1 MLADQRRELRTT
13 LRAETVLRVS
23 VPRLGWLGPRRLQGI
38 RLVIGLSPLAAPRP
52 QRGKSAHTDLS
63 LLIRFL
69 LPRLADE
76 VKDGKGLLGIFKEY
90 SLASCRRSALLVATL
105 TLGGVALADDGDPAG
120 RVARL
125 GYVQGQVSI
134 EPAGLD
140 DWAGADLNRPLTSG
154 DKLWS
159 DAASRAELSI
169 GSAVVRLASMTG
181 FSFLN
186 LDDHTAQMQ
195 VTAGTVSIHVRSM
208 SDTLEVDTPNV
219 AISLLGPGDYRVEV
233 NDTGD
238 ATVVKVSGGTAEV
251 TGGGQDFPVHPQQ
264 AVTFSGNSN
273 LADAVTSL
281 GAPDAFDSWAYDRDR
296 QAQAAQASSYVSP
309 DVIGEED
316 LDQNGTWQPTPDDGY
331 VWAPNTVVVGWAP
344 YRFGHWLWISPWG
357 WTWVD
362 DARWGFAPFHYGR
375 WATFGGRWCW
385 VPGPSRAHPVYAPA
399 LVAWVGGAR
408 LGESVGFGGGV
419 GVAWFPL
426 GPREVYV
433 PAYPASQSY
442 VRNINSAN
450 TNVTSAYITSVYN
463 NTANNHYINRNAPG
477 AVTAVSQSAFTSAQ
491 PVGRNALR
499 IPPNEIASAAIS
511 TTAPAITPDEQSVLG
526 AGASA
531 ALVRKPPRAI
541 QNRLVLAKAVP
552 PASPVPLAFQ
562 LRAIRANGGR
572 PLARSELASLQMLA
586 PAAPVRMTTR
596 EPGDEMRS
604 GMDRAARPPREM
616 RATTVPLIRS
626 TEPRTAI
633 ARPPMAAP
641 AAPIRPIESPQQR
654 ELSQSDTQTLRADRP
669 PTPAGQPAMED
680 RARTIVVPQPEKRAS
695 ADGDAN
701 RRVDRALAAPVYIPA
716 PAPLA
721 PAVTTEA
728 IAVPTP
734 KVAKPPAHAQTPARP
749 AERGREN

>member
-1 MLADQRRELRTT
+1 MGF
-13 LRAETVLRVS
+13 S
-23 VPRLGWLGPRRLQGI
+23 
-38 RLVIGLSPLAAPRP
+38 
-52 QRGKSAHTDLS
+52 
-63 LLIRFL
+63 
-69 LPRLADE
+69 
-76 VKDGKGLLGIFKEY
+76 KEY
-90 SLASCRRSALLVATL
+90 SLASFCRAVVLVASL
-105 TLGGVALADDGDPAG
+105 ALGGTALADDADPAG

-125 GYVQGQVSI
+125 GFVQGQVSI
-134 EPAGLD
+134 EPAGVD

-169 GSAVVRLASMTG
+169 GSAVVRLAGMTA

-233 NDTGD
+233 NDAGD

-264 AVTFSGNSN
+264 AVTFAGNSN
-273 LADAVTSL
+273 LTEAVTSL

-331 VWAPNTVVVGWAP
+331 VWAPNTVAVGWAP

-385 VPGPSRAHPVYAPA
+385 VPGPPRAHPVYAPA

-442 VRNINSAN
+442 VRNINIAN

-463 NTANNHYINRNAPG
+463 STGNIHYINRNAPG
-477 AVTAVSQSAFTSAQ
+477 AVTAVSQTAFTSAQ
-491 PVGRNALR
+491 PVGRNSVRL
-499 IPPNEIASAAIS
+499 PPNAIASAAIS
-511 TTAPAITPDEQSVLG
+511 TTAPAIPPDEQSVLG
-526 AGASA
+526 ANASA
-531 ALVRKPPRAI
+531 AGVRKPPRAI

-572 PLARSELASLQMLA
+572 PLARSELASLEVLA
-586 PAAPVRMTTR
+586 PAPPVRMTTR
-596 EPGDEMRS
+596 APGDEMRT
-604 GMDRAARPPREM
+604 GMDRAARPRREAP
-616 RATTVPLIRS
+616 ATTVPPSRS
-626 TEPRTAI
+626 TESRSVI
-633 ARPPMAAP
+633 LRPSAAAP
-641 AAPIRPIESPQQR
+641 ATVTRPIESSQPGDFTQR
-654 ELSQSDTQTLRADRP
+654 DTQTLTHADRP
-669 PTPAGQPAMED
+669 SAAGGQPATED
-680 RARTIVVPQPEKRAS
+680 RARAIVVPRPEARAS
-695 ADGDAN
+695 AAEGNAN
-701 RRVDRALAAPVYIPA
+701 RRVERPIPAPVYVAPPA
-716 PAPLA
+716 PVAP
-721 PAVTTEA
+721 PVTEA
-728 IAVPTP
+728 VPVPTP
-734 KVAKPPAHAQTPARP
+734 KVAKPPAHAERPARP